1 MGKFSKIILSLALG
15 FSASVLGAKEPLL
28 MDGKSNLYQR
38 VLLRAPT
45 DASTAQDGSGET
57 RRLLPLTQLY
67 VFDRQGG
74 RLEVGATKNTSAFYW
89 IDEENTIE
97 WRQNIVGIFES
108 TANIER
114 PLLFDDYDT
123 MIDVVVSEDPA
134 NDAAFLRQAAQRA
147 EETGGQVEGI
157 AALGPRNTI
166 DMVENPYVLPIL
178 EAEEEIFE
186 NGTFVNLL
194 EVAVASSNA
203 AAAQAATQ
211 TEPAPPPQPFQ
222 TGIVFVIDTTTS
234 MGPYIDATRNAVNSL
249 YDTLQERGLSDQV
262 SFGLVGF
269 RDNLQ
274 GSPETGYDARVFV
287 DLQQGY
293 DQNSFFR
300 GVSIMEEAN
309 RSTRNVREDSFYG
322 IEHAMTQMDWSG
334 FDGRY
339 VILVTDASPRTE
351 EDPLSQTGLSA
362 DGVRTSIQERL
373 QGALISLLIIDEDDN
388 DARRAARLYSIA
400 SAQPNN
406 APLLFGIDGDG
417 PASLAQSYQRVILRI
432 SDVIARQI
440 EAFNEG
446 LDIEE
451 PLEDDP
457 MLQAVEN
464 AGRAMQL
471 AYLGRQGG
479 AQVPPIFRAYLADR
493 DFKET
498 ARKPLSIRVLVT
510 KDQLSDLFQSLEIVV
525 NEAEANITKPEDFF
539 PKVLAAAVR
548 MGRDPQ
554 DVSQGQDATLGDL
567 TVIGEMLDGLPYE
580 STIMK
585 ITQNDWIRMSAAEQI
600 TIVNGMRDRIERYRR
615 YNESTHLWS
624 RYLATGQDGELL
636 YPMPLDDL
644 P

>member
-1 MGKFSKIILSLALG
+1 MARLYLIVNLFVALVISQAV
-15 FSASVLGAKEPLL
+15 FAKEPLL
-28 MDGKSNLYQR
+28 MDGKSSLYQR

-45 DASTAQDGSGET
+45 EASSEQNGGGTT
-57 RRLLPLTQLY
+57 RQLLPLTQLY
-67 VFDRQGG
+67 VFDRQNS
-74 RLEVGATKNTSAFYW
+74 RLEVSPTKSAKDLYW

-97 WRQNIVGIFES
+97 WRQNIVGVFES
-108 TANIER
+108 TANIAR
-114 PLLFDDYDT
+114 PLLFDEYDT

-134 NDAAFLRQAAQRA
+134 KDAAALRSAALDA
-147 EETGGQVEGI
+147 ETSGSQVDGI

-166 DMVENPYVLPIL
+166 DLVKDPYVLPIL
-178 EAEEEIFE
+178 SAEEEIFE

-203 AAAQAATQ
+203 SREASKNSAPTQ
-211 TEPAPPPQPFQ
+211 EANPFK
-222 TGIVFVIDTTTS
+222 TGIVFVVDTTTS
-234 MGPYIDATRNAVNSL
+234 MGPYIDATRNAVNAL
-249 YDTLQERGLSDQV
+249 YDTLVQRGLTEQV

-269 RDNLQ
+269 RDNLR
-274 GSPETGYDARVFV
+274 GSTKAGYDAQVFV
-287 DLQQGY
+287 DLNQGF
-293 DQNSFFR
+293 DRNNFFR

-309 RSTRNVREDSFYG
+309 FSTRNVREDSFYG
-322 IEHAMTQMDWSG
+322 IEHAITRMDWSQ

-339 VILVTDASPRTE
+339 IILVTDASPRTE

-362 DGVRTSIQERL
+362 DGVRTSIQQRL
-373 QGALISLLIIDEDDN
+373 QGALITLLITDGDSD
-388 DARRAARLYSIA
+388 DARRATRLYSIA
-400 SAQPNN
+400 SGQANSQ
-406 APLLFGIDGDG
+406 PLLMVIDGRDQ
-417 PASLAQSYQRVILRI
+417 ATLTYDYQRAVLNIA
-432 SDVIARQI
+432 DVIARQI
-440 EAFNEG
+440 EAFNQGGDIGEA
-446 LDIEE
+446 IEE
-451 PLEDDP
+451 DP

-479 AQVPPIFRAYLADR
+479 EQVPPIFRAFIADR
-493 DFKET
+493 DFEET

-510 KDQLSDLFQSLEIVV
+510 KNQLSDLFQSLEIVV
-525 NEAEANITKPEDFF
+525 DEAEANITKPEDFF

-554 DVSQGQDATLGDL
+554 DVSKGQNATLGDL
-567 TVIGEMLDGLPYE
+567 TIIGEMLSGLPYE

-600 TIVNGMRDRIERYRR
+600 TIVNGMRDRIARYRR